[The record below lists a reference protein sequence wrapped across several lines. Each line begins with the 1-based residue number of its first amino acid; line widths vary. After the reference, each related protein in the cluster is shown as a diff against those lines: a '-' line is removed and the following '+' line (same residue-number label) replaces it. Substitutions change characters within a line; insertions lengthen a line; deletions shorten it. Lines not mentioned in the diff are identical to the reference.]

1 MKDFLKDF
9 NKRVSE
15 IEQYFELVDHIEQLS
30 TLTDRKII
38 FPSREYI
45 VDINLQKILKSNC
58 YLLLYNLIESSIR
71 NGIVAIHDV
80 INIENLKY
88 QELTSK
94 IQKLWINNDLTKSFL
109 DRFITKDT
117 ISKNIE
123 DILEN
128 ISNEHHIIIDAN
140 NISISGNLDAKT
152 IKNLIDIYGFY
163 GNLGIPE
170 KEINYILD
178 FVVKMRCDLAHG
190 NISFTDSSH
199 SKTWSELIIEKDK
212 IIKYLS
218 HLLNNIENFIDHKK
232 YLKVNNK

>member
-1 MKDFLKDF
+1 MKNFIQDF

-15 IEQYFELVDHIEQLS
+15 IEQYFELVDKIEQLS
-30 TLTDRKII
+30 SLTDRKII
-38 FPSREYI
+38 FPSGEYI
-45 VDINLQKILKSNC
+45 VNIDLQKILKSNC

-71 NGIVAIHDV
+71 NGIVAIHDA
-80 INIENLKY
+80 INTDNLKY

-94 IQKLWINNDLTKSFL
+94 IQQLWINNDLTKSFL

-117 ISKNIE
+117 IAKNIE

-128 ISNEHHIIIDAN
+128 INKDQNIIIEAN

-190 NISFTDSSH
+190 NISFTDSSYT
-199 SKTWSELIIEKDK
+199 KLWSELIIEKDK
-212 IIKYLS
+212 IIKYLT
-218 HLLNNIENFIDHKK
+218 HLLDNIENFIDNKK
-232 YLKVNNK
+232 YKKSQ